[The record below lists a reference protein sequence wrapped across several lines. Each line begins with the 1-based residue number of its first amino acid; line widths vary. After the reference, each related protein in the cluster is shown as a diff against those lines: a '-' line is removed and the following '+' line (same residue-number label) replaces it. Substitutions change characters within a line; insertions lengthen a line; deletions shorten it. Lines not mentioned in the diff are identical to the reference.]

1 MDIIAIEVA
10 AEYFSPFIQS
20 NTEIRDEDLHIID
33 NCRNG
38 DIESFQV
45 LVERYQKRML
55 NISYRVLDDYEDAC
69 DIVQE
74 SFISAYRA
82 LPKFRGDST
91 FSAWLAAIVMNHS
104 RNRLKQKKT
113 RACRECVFLDTP
125 KDPENESVLFELPS
139 ENESAHKRLEKME
152 FERKV
157 QDCIN
162 RLSDDYKEVVVLRDI
177 QGFSYEEISTVLKLS
192 DGTVKSRL
200 FRARDSLKDCLSD
213 VIGYIE
219 GNA

>member
-1 MDIIAIEVA
+1 MDITAIEA
-10 AEYFSPFIQS
+10 AVIYLLPFIQANS
-20 NTEIRDEDLHIID
+20 QIRDEDLPIII

-38 DIESFQV
+38 DNEAFQA
-45 LVERYQKRML
+45 LVERYQKKML
-55 NISYRVLDDYEDAC
+55 NIAYRILDDYEDAC
-69 DIVQE
+69 DVVQE

-82 LPKFRGDST
+82 LSKFRGDST

-125 KDPENESVLFELPS
+125 KDPENERVLFELPS
-139 ENESAHKRLEKME
+139 EKESAQERLEKME
-152 FERKV
+152 VERKV

-162 RLSDDYKEVVVLRDI
+162 TLSDDYKDVVVLRDI

-200 FRARDSLKDCLSD
+200 FRARDSLRDCLSD
-213 VIGYIE
+213 VIGFIE
-219 GNA
+219 GTL